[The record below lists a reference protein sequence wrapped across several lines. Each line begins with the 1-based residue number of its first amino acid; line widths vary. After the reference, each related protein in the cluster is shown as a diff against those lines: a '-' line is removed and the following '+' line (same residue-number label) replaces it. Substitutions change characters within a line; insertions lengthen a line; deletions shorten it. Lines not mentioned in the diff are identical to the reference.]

1 MQQLVDHCGDY
12 QGKRL
17 RPALL
22 LLAARACGSITPA
35 HPVLAA
41 VVEMIHTA
49 TLVHDDILDESM
61 VRRHAATVNAEWGN
75 ETAVLLGDYLF
86 THAFHLAASLE
97 STLACRWIG
106 RATNRVCEGEMQQVH
121 HRGNL
126 DLDEASYFAIIEGKT
141 AELTAVSCRLGAH
154 YAGADEAM
162 IEALDRYGRNLGIA
176 FQIADDVLDIWG
188 EERDDRQEPGHRP
201 GEAEADAPRDPLA
214 GNRRSR
220 DRCQVRRMLGEA
232 KAECRKQLIPLLEQS
247 GTLDYSWQRR
257 PLACQG
263 GRRFTGVPG
272 RVGFQGRPSRA
283 GRLHGPASLLT
294 GFFELWRA
302 YSFLAFSG
310 VESPALTHAHLPV
323 SAGTI
328 SRHIICSGQLFAQF
342 FRGHPEELPEAQRG
356 QLQAQEAVRRLILS
370 VPGPELV

>member
-1 MQQLVDHCGDY
+1 MKPGNAAPTRLPGPLGRERFERWNLEGRTGMASRPALEVENARRTLTDLFRPIRCELAEAERIFRHELRSQFPFVQQLVDHCGDY

-22 LLAARACGSITPA
+22 LLAARACGSVTSA

-86 THAFHLAASLE
+86 THAFHLAASLD

-106 RATNRVCEGEMQQVH
+106 RATNRVCEGEMHQVH
-121 HRGNL
+121 QRGNL
-126 DLDEASYFAIIEGKT
+126 DLDESSYFSIIEGKT

-154 YAGADEAM
+154 YAGADEATT
-162 IEALDRYGRNLGIA
+162 EALDRYGRNLGIA

-188 EERDDRQEPGHRP
+188 EERLTGKSLGTDLEKQKLTLPVIRLLET
-201 GEAEADAPRDPLA
+201 ADPATA
-214 GNRRSR
+214 ANA
-220 DRCQVRRMLGEA
+220 RRMLGEA

-247 GTLDYSWQRR
+247 GTLGYSWQRAR
-257 PLACQG
+257 WHVKEAIDSLECLRESDSKVVLHVLADYTVQ
-263 GRRFTGVPG
+263 
-272 RVGFQGRPSRA
+272 RA
-283 GRLHGPASLLT
+283 S
-294 GFFELWRA
+294 
-302 YSFLAFSG
+302 
-310 VESPALTHAHLPV
+310 
-323 SAGTI
+323 
-328 SRHIICSGQLFAQF
+328 
-342 FRGHPEELPEAQRG
+342 
-356 QLQAQEAVRRLILS
+356 
-370 VPGPELV
+370 